1 MQEVYTLQEVA
12 EKMKVSV
19 QSITKIV
26 KSGKMKSVLIGR
38 TYRITDV
45 FLSEY
50 LNGIYGDKPVIQTR
64 AVSPSEILRRVKA
77 VTEPIIEPLPQVVTV
92 EPAADQELGID
103 LFPHIEPVKPIDIII
118 KLRAEGKTYQEI
130 AEYLNSLGIKTA
142 KGKEWTKASIDN
154 NIREHKKSLP
164 Q

>member
-26 KSGKMKSVLIGR
+26 KSGKMKSVLVGR
-38 TYRITDV
+38 QYRITET
-45 FLSEY
+45 FLNEY
-50 LNGIYGDKPVIQTR
+50 LNGIYGDTPVNQTR
-64 AVSPSEILRRVKA
+64 AVRK
-77 VTEPIIEPLPQVVTV
+77 IEPVLEEVTT
-92 EPAADQELGID
+92 EPAAENELGID
-103 LFPHIEPVKPIDIII
+103 LFPNVQPVKPIEIIL
-118 KLRAEGKTYQEI
+118 KLRAEGSTYQDI